1 MTPEVKERIEQIRN
15 GNVPEGY
22 KKTKV
27 GIFPCEWNVQPLSKL
42 LEFKNGINADKEKF
56 GQGTKLI
63 SVRDI
68 LSDYPITYETIQGSV
83 DVNEQQ
89 MEEYGVKYGDIL
101 FQRSSENYEDAGTS
115 NVYLDPNNTAVFS
128 GFVIRGKKISEYNP
142 VYLNALLRTSYVRKA
157 IIRQA
162 AGAQHINIGQESLAK
177 VHIALADDPEQKK
190 IAEIL
195 TAQDKVIELKEKL
208 LSEKQRQKKHL
219 MQQLITGKIRLP
231 GFSENWATVELEEVF
246 DYVQPTPYLVK
257 STNYSNSY
265 LTPVLT
271 AGKTFVLGYT
281 DEVAGIYHDLP
292 VVIFDDFT
300 TDSKYVDFPFK
311 AKSSAMKILKI
322 KDGYNLVFAYEA
334 MQMINFTV
342 GGHERHWISKY
353 SKLTIDAPC
362 LEEQDAIANVIS
374 IIDKELALL
383 QQDLEQE
390 KQKKKALMQLLLTGI
405 VRV

>member
-1 MTPEVKERIEQIRN
+1 MTPEVKDRIAQIQH
-15 GNVPEGY
+15 GIVPEGY
-22 KKTKV
+22 RKTKAGIMPADWSECTIADCLERVERPVEVKADEMYTQIGIRSHGKGLFYKEPVRGKELGNKAVFWIEPDCFVLNIVFAWEQAIGETTQAEV
-27 GIFPCEWNVQPLSKL
+27 GMIGSHRFPMYRPVDRK
-42 LEFKNGINADKEKF
+42 IDIDY
-56 GQGTKLI
+56 LI
-63 SVRDI
+63 SYLMTKRGKDI
-68 LSDYPITYETIQGSV
+68 LEAASPG
-83 DVNEQQ
+83 
-89 MEEYGVKYGDIL
+89 G
-101 FQRSSENYEDAGTS
+101 AGRNRTLGQDRFMNS
-115 NVYLDPNNTAVFS
+115 
-128 GFVIRGKKISEYNP
+128 KIVLP
-142 VYLNALLRTSYVRKA
+142 TPA
-157 IIRQA
+157 
-162 AGAQHINIGQESLAK
+162 
-177 VHIALADDPEQKK
+177 EQKK

-195 TAQDKVIELKEKL
+195 TTQDKVIELKEKL

-322 KDGYNLVFAYEA
+322 KDGYNVVFAYEA
-334 MQMINFTV
+334 MQMIKFTV
-342 GGHERHWISKY
+342 GGHERHWISRY

-362 LEEQDAIANVIS
+362 REEQDAIANVIS

-383 QQDLEQE
+383 QKDLEQE